1 MVILAIKK
9 ERRVIHVLK
18 MKSQGKQLLE
28 IVLAIKGGR
37 DLYARLSVQNGQREQ
52 KGINLR
58 ITTGETQS
66 YISCCQRRV
75 LNNCINGQYIRSN
88 RGIKVSLIIIMHL
101 RAQMVNVFHS
111 KE

>member
-1 MVILAIKK
+1 MSLCPEWTKRTKRHQSK
-9 ERRVIHVLK
+9 E
-18 MKSQGKQLLE
+18 S
-28 IVLAIKGGR
+28 
-37 DLYARLSVQNGQREQ
+37 
-52 KGINLR
+52 
-58 ITTGETQS
+58 TGETQS

-101 RAQMVNVFHS
+101 RTQMVNVFHS